1 MLHRLP
7 QYHII
12 IPSPTETFVSLMSL
26 LDEEVTPKSKIIIFG
41 VTANM
46 MALFAKVF
54 ARQTPLKVY
63 ELHSRLSQNVR
74 TKTTEEFKNATSGIM
89 FASDVIGRGMDFP
102 NVDLVIQIGLP
113 SNAEQYVHRV
123 GRTARA
129 GKEGRA
135 IIVLTQNESYFLRQN
150 QKLPILPHEKSDY
163 ITSRTSSYAKQIE
176 QAMHAI
182 GEDTK
187 RKAYSSYL
195 GYIAGSGLMKPL
207 KLDKSGLVKLSN
219 DLAIQGMHCPEPP
232 AMEKS
237 TIGKMGL
244 KGVPGIR
251 YATASVAN
259 SMHRPP
265 RKHHQDGDEDTFTK
279 KPRSTPS
286 RSFRGQE
293 DDDALPKRPK
303 RAPQNNSFNPRGNSR
318 KGPMDTNRLT

>member
-46 MALFAKVF
+46 IALFAKVF

-163 ITSRTSSYAKQIE
+163 ITGRTSSYAKQIE

-207 KLDKSGLVKLSN
+207 KLDKSGLVELSN

-251 YATASVAN
+251 YATASEAN

-265 RKHHQDGDEDTFTK
+265 RKHHQDGDENTFTK

-293 DDDALPKRPK
+293 DDDAPKRPK

-318 KGPMDTNRLT
+318 KGPLDTNRLT